1 MLNNSTNINK
11 VNIHP
16 SPQLIEFKKRPRH
29 MTLEIQVLD
38 WDMHKN
44 VAGLSQL
51 IGSWSKMFIYLT
63 IQSFDFDEGYA

>member
-1 MLNNSTNINK
+1 
-11 VNIHP
+11 
-16 SPQLIEFKKRPRH
+16 

>member
-1 MLNNSTNINK
+1 
-11 VNIHP
+11 
-16 SPQLIEFKKRPRH
+16 

-63 IQSFDFDEGYA
+63 IQSFELMKVMPEACDVH